1 MKLEFAS
8 VTVKQL
14 KAAPCL
20 CCWQPELR
28 PQEKEEVT
36 SSQRSLGFQ
45 GAVLAG
51 SKACARAAGSQ
62 RAAARSS
69 RRGSTPARA
78 RSLSCEG
85 DGHHPSSRA
94 RHSHASVLIG

>member
-20 CCWQPELR
+20 CCWQLELR

-45 GAVLAG
+45 GAASAASEV
-51 SKACARAAGSQ
+51 CAQAAGSQ
-62 RAAARSS
+62 QAAARSS
-69 RRGSTPARA
+69 RRGPTPVRA
-78 RSLSCEG
+78 RSLSCEW
-85 DGHHPSSRA
+85 DGHDTSSWA
-94 RHSHASVLIG
+94 RHPHASVLIG